1 MTPEERRIRFVME
14 VKSLMRLSRFAL
26 PLAATLCLSLV
37 SCSESGKPRPPQP
50 GTPPFFWAAA
60 NNAWQKG
67 NIEVTAERLR
77 DITSSQ
83 NEFTARAQ
91 VWLMAIS
98 TGLAQAEMDWSN
110 VLDEG
115 RLKARD
121 SNFDYRRHIS
131 AARSASGQQAMRA
144 IEIAHDFVPKLTDPE
159 IPLDFKPI
167 AGSAEMPPDLARI
180 SQGYPVQPV
189 DLDKMRNLMH
199 VRGVV
204 RASTRLAAAAADPG
218 KTKITRDAYMLHL
231 AKELMDLTA
240 LYAPKKLDQPA
251 RIKLL
256 CEEAGEA
263 LKAIPASDETKKLQQ
278 RIDGVVK
285 KLPKNV

>member
-1 MTPEERRIRFVME
+1 ME
-14 VKSLMRLSRFAL
+14 VKFSMRLPRLAL
-26 PLAATLCLSLV
+26 PLAAALCVSLV
-37 SCSESGKPRPPQP
+37 SCSESGKPQPPKP

-67 NIEVTAERLR
+67 NFEVAADRLR
-77 DITSSQ
+77 DITASQ
-83 NEFTARAQ
+83 NEYTARAQ

-98 TGLAQAEMDWSN
+98 TGLAQAEMEWSN

-121 SNFDYRRHIS
+121 SKFDYRRHIS
-131 AARSASGQQAMRA
+131 AARSSAGQYAMRA
-144 IEIAHDFVPKLTDPE
+144 IEVAHDSVPKVKDPE
-159 IPLDFKPI
+159 VALEFKPL
-167 AGSAEMPPDLARI
+167 AGSAEMPPDLARL

-189 DLDKMRNLMH
+189 DLDKFHRLMLT
-199 VRGVV
+199 RGVIQ
-204 RASTRLAAAAADPG
+204 ACNRLAGVATDPE
-218 KTKITRDAYMLHL
+218 KTKTTRDAYMLHVS
-231 AKELMDLTA
+231 KELMDLTA

-256 CEEAGEA
+256 CDESKEA
-263 LKAIPASDETKKLQQ
+263 LSMIPESAETKKLQK
-278 RIDGVVK
+278 RIDEAVK